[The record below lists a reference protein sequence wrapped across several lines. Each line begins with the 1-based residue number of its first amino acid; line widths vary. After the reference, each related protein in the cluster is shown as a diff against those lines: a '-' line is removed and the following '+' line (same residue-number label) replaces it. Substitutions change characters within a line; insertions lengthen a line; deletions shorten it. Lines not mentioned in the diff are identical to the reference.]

1 MADNLKSKDKQTV
14 SLSPKD
20 ITKINRYIID
30 NSKYVPGNVK
40 ASAKWQNQ
48 SSQVLHS
55 LGIS

>member
-1 MADNLKSKDKQTV
+1 MFVRIQAKDKGAVTLT
-14 SLSPKD
+14 SKD

-40 ASAKWQNQ
+40 ASAKWQSQ
-48 SSQVLHS
+48 SSKVLHS

>member
-1 MADNLKSKDKQTV
+1 MAGSNQNKRESSITLT
-14 SLSPKD
+14 PKD
-20 ITKINRYIID
+20 VTKINRYIID

-48 SSQVLHS
+48 SSKVLNT